1 MSLESVLERTRSACR
16 RSGRDPNE
24 VTLLVVSKGRSID
37 AISRVYE
44 MGQRDFGE
52 NRADELVEKAALLP
66 GDIRWH
72 FVGHLQSRKARSVRP
87 VAQFLHSLDR
97 ESLAKAWLKGAGP
110 PPPSYLQV
118 NIGREPQKY
127 GVEPEAVVE
136 AAVRFDGLGLPLV
149 GLMAILPI
157 VPEPEAARPY
167 FRALA
172 ELRSEV
178 AARVPAVVGLSMG
191 MTDDFEVAVEEGATL
206 IRVGRAIFEESHRTI

>member
-1 MSLESVLERTRSACR
+1 MSLESVRDRVEAACR
-16 RSGRDPNE
+16 RAGRDPDE
-24 VTLLVVSKGRSID
+24 VKLLVVSKGRPVE
-37 AISRVYE
+37 AIIRLYE
-44 MGQRDFGE
+44 LGHRDFGE
-52 NRADELVEKAALLP
+52 NRADELVEKAAQLP
-66 GDIRWH
+66 EDIRWH

-87 VAQFLHSLDR
+87 LASYLHSLDR
-97 ESLAKAWLKGAGP
+97 DSLAKAWLKGAGP

-127 GVEPEAVVE
+127 GVEPEEAVE
-136 AAVRFDGLGLPLV
+136 AAVRFDSLGLPIV

-178 AARVPAVVGLSMG
+178 VARVPSAVGLSMG
-191 MTDDFEVAVEEGATL
+191 MTDDFEVAVEEGATV